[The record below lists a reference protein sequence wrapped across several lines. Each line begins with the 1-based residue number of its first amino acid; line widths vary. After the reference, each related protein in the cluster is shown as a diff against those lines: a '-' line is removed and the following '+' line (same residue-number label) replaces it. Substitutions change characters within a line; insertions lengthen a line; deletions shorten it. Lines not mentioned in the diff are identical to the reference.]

1 MGGVSMEWKEVRL
14 GDVCSELSDGLH
26 KAPKFIVNGEYI
38 FVNAKNLY
46 NGYILDNDPT
56 KKTSHEEYLKYK
68 KPLGKHSI
76 LYSIDGTIGNIAKY
90 RGEKCVLGKGAC
102 YINCN
107 PEIVESSYLYYQ
119 LQSPHFKSY
128 IHLMSTGSTIKH
140 ISLKTMRDYVFELPS
155 LEDQR
160 RIASILSSLDRK
172 IELNNKINADLEEMA
187 QAIFKNWFVD
197 FEPFKD
203 GKFVDSELG
212 MIPEGWKVIS
222 LNEILDNVS
231 GYSYKGS
238 ELQSSNIAMATIKNF
253 ERKGG
258 FKTEGYKEIVISKKI
273 KETQFVNMFDVLVA
287 HTDLTQN
294 AEIVG
299 NPAIVLSKGGYEKLI
314 MSMDLTKVISKIDG
328 VTNGLLYCILST
340 SRFKEH
346 ALGYVNGTTV
356 LHMSKKAVPEYT
368 CAFPKDINQ
377 IRDLCITL
385 DSIYK
390 RMAVTYDENSRLS
403 TLRDTLLPRLM
414 SGELEVPE

>member
-1 MGGVSMEWKEVRL
+1 MEWKEVRL

-160 RIASILSSLDRK
+160 HIASILSSLDRK

-197 FEPFKD
+197 FESFKD

-212 MIPEGWKVIS
+212 MIPEGWKVGSPYEYVKVVYGAPYKSAKFNDNGEGLPLIRIRD
-222 LNEILDNVS
+222 LKDCNPQFYTPEILPQTEYVNMGDIVAGMDAEFVPHIWKGNTGLLNQRVCKLMPQQTS
-231 GYSYKGS
+231 ISNLFVLYLMKPELEFVQSYK
-238 ELQSSNIAMATIKNF
+238 T
-253 ERKGG
+253 
-258 FKTEGYKEIVISKKI
+258 
-273 KETQFVNMFDVLVA
+273 
-287 HTDLTQN
+287 
-294 AEIVG
+294 
-299 NPAIVLSKGGYEKLI
+299 
-314 MSMDLTKVISKIDG
+314 
-328 VTNGLLYCILST
+328 
-340 SRFKEH
+340 
-346 ALGYVNGTTV
+346 GTTV
-356 LHMSKKAVPEYT
+356 SHLGKADIDKFVVVLPPLKVVEECSK
-368 CAFPKDINQ
+368 I
-377 IRDLCITL
+377 L
-385 DSIYK
+385 DSILQRIK
-390 RMAVTYDENSRLS
+390 NISAESRNLS

>member
-1 MGGVSMEWKEVRL
+1 MEWKEVRL

-46 NGYILDNDPT
+46 NGYILDNDLT

-212 MIPEGWKVIS
+212 MIPEGWKVGRADDYYQINIGKTPPRKEHKWFSTNPADKIWVSIANMGNSGIFIS
-222 LNEILDNVS
+222 DSSEYLTQEAVDSHNIIMVPRNTILLSFKLTVGRVAIADKELTTNEAIARFILSDDKYMEYLYLYLKKFDYNS
-231 GYSYKGS
+231 LGS
-238 ELQSSNIAMATIKNF
+238 TSSIATAVNSKTIKGMQMLQPSDKVIDAFHIQVNPIF
-253 ERKGG
+253 E
-258 FKTEGYKEIVISKKI
+258 KI
-273 KETQFVNMFDVLVA
+273 R
-287 HTDLTQN
+287 
-294 AEIVG
+294 
-299 NPAIVLSKGGYEKLI
+299 S
-314 MSMDLTKVISKIDG
+314 LTK
-328 VTNGLLYCILST
+328 
-340 SRFKEH
+340 
-346 ALGYVNGTTV
+346 
-356 LHMSKKAVPEYT
+356 
-368 CAFPKDINQ
+368 
-377 IRDLCITL
+377 
-385 DSIYK
+385 
-390 RMAVTYDENSRLS
+390 ENSRLS
-403 TLRDTLLPRLM
+403 LLRDTLLPRLM
-414 SGELEVPE
+414 SGEQEVQE

>member
-119 LQSPHFKSY
+119 LQSPQFKSY

-212 MIPEGWKVIS
+212 MIPEGWKVGRLFDIA
-222 LNEILDNVS
+222 EIFDKKRKPLSGNVREKMDKIYPYYGATS
-231 GYSYKGS
+231 CMDFVDDYIFDGIYTLIGEDGSVVKENGLPYMQYVWGKMWVNNHAHILQGKNGYSTEMIHALLS
-238 ELQSSNIAMATIKNF
+238 ITNIKFLVTGAVQAKLSQGNMQKIFVAIPPKNVLD
-253 ERKGG
+253 
-258 FKTEGYKEIVISKKI
+258 EIRPVID
-273 KETQFVNMFDVLVA
+273 NL
-287 HTDLTQN
+287 
-294 AEIVG
+294 
-299 NPAIVLSKGGYEKLI
+299 Y
-314 MSMDLTKVISKIDG
+314 SKI
-328 VTNGLLYCILST
+328 
-340 SRFKEH
+340 R
-346 ALGYVNGTTV
+346 
-356 LHMSKKAVPEYT
+356 
-368 CAFPKDINQ
+368 IN
-377 IRDLCITL
+377 T
-385 DSIYK
+385 
-390 RMAVTYDENSRLS
+390 DENSRLS
-403 TLRDTLLPRLM
+403 LLRDTLLPRLM